1 MKKED
6 KTPKLRE
13 ILTHKASQLQSATD
27 ILMEKTRDWQII
39 KQYLSNRFGDFELTP
54 KQDEKLKR
62 YQFVYN
68 QLVSGK
74 YTEKEVLSQLM
85 NFFNIK
91 IVQAYDD
98 INATK
103 EIFPSFI
110 NINKRFEIITELQII
125 KDARR
130 KCFELGDH
138 KNAAA
143 YSKVINSL
151 VAMVEEQDDS
161 AGELFEGHS
170 IEATFDP
177 RLLGA
182 PDINMK
188 DVLDAINAKRG
199 VKINLD
205 LFKHLDTE
213 DIDHE
218 DLTNG

>member
-1 MKKED
+1 MKKEN
-6 KTPKLRE
+6 KVPKLKE
-13 ILTHKASQLQSATD
+13 ILSVKANQLQNATD
-27 ILMEKTRDWQII
+27 ILMEKTRDWQTI
-39 KQYLSNRFGDFELTP
+39 KGFLSNRFGDFQLTP
-54 KQDEKLKR
+54 IQEEKLKR

-68 QLVSGK
+68 QLISGK
-74 YTEKEVLSQLM
+74 YTEKEVLTQLI
-85 NFFNIK
+85 NFYGIK
-91 IVQAYDD
+91 QAQAYED

-110 NINKRFEIITELQII
+110 NINKRFEIIVEKEIL

-130 KCFELGDH
+130 KCLELGDH

-143 YSKVINSL
+143 YSKVIQSL
-151 VAMVEEQDDS
+151 LASIEETDDS
-161 AGELFEGHS
+161 AGELFEGHK

-188 DVLDAINAKRG
+188 ELLDTINAKRT
-199 VKINLD
+199 VKINMD
-205 LFKHLDTE
+205 VFSHFDTE

-218 DLTNG
+218 DLNNG